1 MRQCAERED
10 DPFTVKTSRILD
22 AAIVREQLS
31 AIRSTLTCED
41 SELLERYENDSS
53 FLEPKDSDK
62 PEILG
67 GFRSNMNEK
76 SKLKAFTERLI
87 MAAVAWAFI
96 IGPML
101 LMVLSNTK
109 VTALSTT
116 SVCVFAF
123 GVLMART
130 LEKPFDVASATAAY
144 AAVLMVFV
152 GTNTAKS
159 G

>member
-1 MRQCAERED
+1 MRQCAARED
-10 DPFTVKTSRILD
+10 DPFTVKTSRTLD
-22 AAIVREQLS
+22 AAMVREQLGV
-31 AIRSTLTCED
+31 IRSALTSDD
-41 SELLERYENDSS
+41 SELLEQCDRDSS

-62 PEILG
+62 PEIFG
-67 GFRSNMNEK
+67 GFRTQMNEK
-76 SKLKAFTERLI
+76 SKLQAFIQRLL
-87 MAAVAWAFI
+87 MAAAAWAFI

-109 VTALSTT
+109 LTALLTT

-123 GVLMART
+123 GVLMARV

-152 GTNTAKS
+152 GTNTTK
-159 G
+159 GG